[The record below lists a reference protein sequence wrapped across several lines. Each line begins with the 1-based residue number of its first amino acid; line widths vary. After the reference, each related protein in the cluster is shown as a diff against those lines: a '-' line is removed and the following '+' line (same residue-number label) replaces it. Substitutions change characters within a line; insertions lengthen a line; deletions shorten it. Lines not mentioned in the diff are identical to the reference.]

1 MQAIKNT
8 IELNIYDDDLEIKNT
23 FRSYGLKW
31 KAFKR
36 ILAKQKEIEEL
47 KAENEEDA
55 LPLIF
60 EIVRMVFPQITEE
73 DLGDAYIDDIFYCF
87 NQAVEIADGMAKN
100 L

>member
-36 ILAKQKEIEEL
+36 ILAKQKEIETH
-47 KAENEEDA
+47 
-55 LPLIF
+55 F
-60 EIVRMVFPQITEE
+60 FT
-73 DLGDAYIDDIFYCF
+73 
-87 NQAVEIADGMAKN
+87 
-100 L
+100 